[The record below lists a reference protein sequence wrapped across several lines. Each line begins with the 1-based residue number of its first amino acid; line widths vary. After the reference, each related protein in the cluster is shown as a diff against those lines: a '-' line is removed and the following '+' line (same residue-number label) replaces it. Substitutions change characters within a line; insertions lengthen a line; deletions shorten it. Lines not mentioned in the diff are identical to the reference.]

1 MIKYCENIRP
11 DVNGNNGQEIKNNVK
26 AEDINLQKQK
36 GWEKEAK
43 SGCVVIVGK
52 KQVADEEQPKKPKKE
67 KKVKVEENDD
77 SLHHSIDSMNRF
89 HDLNVLPPSNA
100 SEIDNTIKQLREK
113 IEILNK
119 PSEEDVQAF
128 KAKAEKEFD
137 RIHGFHDEDEA
148 EE

>member
-1 MIKYCENIRP
+1 M
-11 DVNGNNGQEIKNNVK
+11 
-26 AEDINLQKQK
+26 
-36 GWEKEAK
+36 
-43 SGCVVIVGK
+43 
-52 KQVADEEQPKKPKKE
+52 
-67 KKVKVEENDD
+67 
-77 SLHHSIDSMNRF
+77 
-89 HDLNVLPPSNA
+89 LPPSNA

>member
-1 MIKYCENIRP
+1 MCEFMIKYCENIRP
-11 DVNGNNGQEIKNNVK
+11 DANGNNNGQEQKNAVK

-52 KQVADEEQPKKPKKE
+52 KQLADEEVKKPKKE

-77 SLHHSIDSMNRF
+77 SIYHSIDSMNRF
-89 HDLNVLPPSNA
+89 HDLKVLPPSNA
-100 SEIDNTIKQLREK
+100 SEIDQTIKQLRDK

-119 PSEEDVQAF
+119 PS
-128 KAKAEKEFD
+128 
-137 RIHGFHDEDEA
+137 
-148 EE
+148 